1 MFWCRVFSVFYKSL
15 PGCRAYHDHS
25 VQLNKDDWATFRLTV
40 LAKKILKRSRY
51 LLNIHLFVKFV
62 RLSVKTVSEQRM
74 NYFQMSYKKR
84 HIKKKKHQS
93 RRTKLTEEKS
103 KLLPASFFLTCA
115 SQDRPRTLIRYKRQ
129 KWKQFMLVKG
139 KLDSISPK
147 QTNRKYVII
156 KHGAMEHTLPHRG
169 CGTD

>member
-15 PGCRAYHDHS
+15 PGCRAYRDHS

-84 HIKKKKHQS
+84 HIKKKHQS
-93 RRTKLTEEKS
+93 RRTKRTEEKS

-115 SQDRPRTLIRYKRQ
+115 SQDRPRTFDIKDRKESN
-129 KWKQFMLVKG
+129 LVKG
-139 KLDSISPK
+139 KLNSISPK
-147 QTNRKYVII
+147 QTKRNY
-156 KHGAMEHTLPHRG
+156 ESTL
-169 CGTD
+169 